1 MKNGRVAIPSVG
13 KGGLDGQRSQHF
25 GHCDA
30 FTLIDVENGEIGKV
44 TVINNQEHQEGGC
57 LVPVQTL
64 SNHKVNALV
73 VSGIGLR
80 PLTAFNEVG
89 IDVFH
94 DAICPDIKPV
104 VDTPVRGFGRV
115 TITVKAKA
123 DGIPEKTTITEGF
136 VLFFFVFIL

>member
-1 MKNGRVAIPSVG
+1 MNNGRIAIPSVG

-30 FTLIDVENGEIGKV
+30 FTLVDVKNGEITNV

-57 LVPVQTL
+57 LVPVHTL

-89 IDVFH
+89 IDVYH

-104 VDTPVRGFGRV
+104 VESL
-115 TITVKAKA
+115 ITGNLSIISK
-123 DGIPEKTTITEGF
+123 DQTCGGSGSGCQH
-136 VLFFFVFIL
+136 

>member
-1 MKNGRVAIPSVG
+1 MKNGRIAIPSVG

-30 FTLIDVENGEIGKV
+30 FTLIDVENGKIGKV

-64 SNHKVNALV
+64 SNNKVNALV

-80 PLTAFNEVG
+80 PLMAFNEVG
-89 IDVFH
+89 IDVYH
-94 DAICPDIKPV
+94 DATCSDIKPV
-104 VDTPVRGFGRV
+104 VESLMTGKLSMISNDQTCGSG
-115 TITVKAKA
+115 
-123 DGIPEKTTITEGF
+123 GGCHQ
-136 VLFFFVFIL
+136 

>member
-1 MKNGRVAIPSVG
+1 MKNGRIAIPSVG

-30 FTLIDVENGEIGKV
+30 FTLVDVENGEINNV
-44 TVINNQEHQEGGC
+44 TVIDNQEHQEGMC

-64 SNHKVNALV
+64 SDHKVNALV

-89 IDVFH
+89 IDVYH
-94 DAICPDIKPV
+94 DAVYSDIKPV
-104 VDTPVRGFGRV
+104 VESL
-115 TITVKAKA
+115 ITGNLPIIAKDQA
-123 DGIPEKTTITEGF
+123 CGGGGSCQH
-136 VLFFFVFIL
+136 